1 MKLQR
6 LSEYFGVSKS
16 VFKQKGIFDAI
27 IGVDSGFYLDP
38 TLLKNTRIPEFK
50 GAYKQIENHYENAFS
65 MLKLAKG
72 NHNSKPWKVAVQEC
86 TFQEPTGIFLG
97 YGSNTKGRGIGKKL
111 ATKIVD
117 VLGDNALDRILEE
130 PECLNLVPKLTDKKI
145 NIIVETL
152 NKYEESHKTIV
163 YLTELGF
170 DDL

>member
-72 NHNSKPWKVAVQEC
+72 NRNSKPWKVAVQEC
-86 TFQEPTGIFLG
+86 TFAVAFVTCQNERFSKFIPTIEAITNTFFQKGTNIGIIT
-97 YGSNTKGRGIGKKL
+97 SK
-111 ATKIVD
+111 V
-117 VLGDNALDRILEE
+117 
-130 PECLNLVPKLTDKKI
+130 
-145 NIIVETL
+145 
-152 NKYEESHKTIV
+152 
-163 YLTELGF
+163 
-170 DDL
+170 